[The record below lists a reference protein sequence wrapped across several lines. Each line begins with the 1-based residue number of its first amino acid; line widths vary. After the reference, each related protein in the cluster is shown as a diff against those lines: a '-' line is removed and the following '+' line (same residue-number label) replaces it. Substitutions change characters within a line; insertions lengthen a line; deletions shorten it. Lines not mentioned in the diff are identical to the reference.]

1 MNILTNEK
9 TDNGTTARISTSQRA
24 TIPEFFYSA
33 GICHHRVAGRIF
45 MEAVFMAAED
55 LSHLKNISRNIY
67 APIARRHGTTVGNVS
82 KNMRD
87 VRDTIMKHDGEAL
100 LAEMTGSRCWYAETP
115 YPHEIIEVFARY
127 VRDQKIPHDVL

>member
-45 MEAVFMAAED
+45 MEAVFMAA
-55 LSHLKNISRNIY
+55 
-67 APIARRHGTTVGNVS
+67 
-82 KNMRD
+82 
-87 VRDTIMKHDGEAL
+87 
-100 LAEMTGSRCWYAETP
+100 
-115 YPHEIIEVFARY
+115 
-127 VRDQKIPHDVL
+127 